1 MNKTVALVL
10 CYFFLQCCL
19 LCYANL
25 GILLSL
31 GSGWP
36 DLLQL
41 LFIRSVLYVCDPMY
55 CTEHSRFPG
64 PLPFPRVCSNSC
76 PLSPRCH
83 LTISSSVIP
92 FSSCLQFFPA
102 SGSFPMSWLFQLGG
116 QSIGASNSASV
127 PPMNIQGCF
136 PLGLTGLI
144 SLLSK
149 GFSRV
154 FFNITVQ
161 KHQFSSKD
169 LLQGLKFQ
177 DLLPIYLSI
186 YHVSLQTLTSDVA
199 GTHNSSQ
206 GSVQVD

>member
-1 MNKTVALVL
+1 
-10 CYFFLQCCL
+10 
-19 LCYANL
+19 
-25 GILLSL
+25 
-31 GSGWP
+31 
-36 DLLQL
+36 
-41 LFIRSVLYVCDPMY
+41 
-55 CTEHSRFPG
+55 
-64 PLPFPRVCSNSC
+64 
-76 PLSPRCH
+76 
-83 LTISSSVIP
+83 
-92 FSSCLQFFPA
+92 
-102 SGSFPMSWLFQLGG
+102 
-116 QSIGASNSASV
+116 
-127 PPMNIQGCF
+127 MNIQGCF